1 MENTPGRIC
10 TVGSVVTMTSNQKTS
25 SRLPACFEM
34 EIESQV
40 RDNGYKNAYSEV
52 MISSLFV
59 SGRVM
64 VIIRH
69 YNFNHD

>member
-1 MENTPGRIC
+1 
-10 TVGSVVTMTSNQKTS
+10 MTSNQKTS
-25 SRLPACFEM
+25 SRVPACLAM
-34 EIESQV
+34 ELESQV

-52 MISSLFV
+52 MISSLVV

-69 YNFNHD
+69 SNFNHD